1 MGAISFST
9 YVDEASVDE
18 GWLSKETDDDEAL
31 LLLELEDVT
40 LVLVFVAVE
49 DCLLWL
55 LVWLV
60 QAVTMQS
67 DKTKARTSFKLFF
80 IAIPPFTK

>member
-1 MGAISFST
+1 MGAISCST
-9 YVDEASVDE
+9 CVDEASVDE

-80 IAIPPFTK
+80 IAVPPFTK

>member
-1 MGAISFST
+1 MGAISCST
-9 YVDEASVDE
+9 CVDEASVDE

-55 LVWLV
+55 LV
-60 QAVTMQS
+60 
-67 DKTKARTSFKLFF
+67 
-80 IAIPPFTK
+80 

>member
-9 YVDEASVDE
+9 CVDEASVDE

-49 DCLLWL
+49 DYLLWL

>member
-67 DKTKARTSFKLFF
+67 DKTKARTRF
-80 IAIPPFTK
+80 